1 MAADWRKIKTEWLK
15 GGKTYAE
22 LARKYG
28 IAEKT
33 IRNRAYKEGWKN
45 LKGQVKDKVEAELC
59 ARVAR
64 ARVSELEKLIEA
76 NDRMIDVTL
85 SLVTQIAEAEEHNYM
100 LTDANGSLKNVTE
113 LSKSIQILVA
123 NQRDLLKL
131 PTLDQDMAKK
141 NEAQRKREAK
151 AKLELERE
159 KWETEK
165 AEKAK
170 AQSVRQGTVWK
181 IEAPEGE
188 PIDE

>member
-22 LARKYG
+22 LARKHG

-45 LKGQVKDKVEAELC
+45 LKGQVADKVETELC

-85 SLVTQIAEAEEHNYM
+85 SLVTQIAEAGEHNYM
-100 LTDANGSLKNVTE
+100 LTDSNGSLKNVTE

-151 AKLELERE
+151 ARLELERE

-170 AQSVRQGTVWK
+170 AQSVQQGTVWR